1 MTAAAL
7 VQQLVA
13 WMQEES
19 AFQSSLALAL
29 DGFERALRTANRA
42 ALEERVRDLER
53 ELQPVD
59 RRAARQREIR
69 LACQRLTGLSGD
81 ELTLS
86 RVVEHAAL
94 QGVDVEVLER
104 TRRELRERVQA
115 LAGRAR
121 GLAVLVRHHRGV
133 LGELAALL
141 GPAGSADPESQR
153 GILLDAEA

>member
-1 MTAAAL
+1 MNAAAL

-13 WMQEES
+13 WVQEES

-29 DGFERALRTANRA
+29 DGFERALRTGNRA
-42 ALEERVRDLER
+42 ALEERVRELETG
-53 ELQPVD
+53 LVPID
-59 RRAARQREIR
+59 RRSARQREIR

-86 RVVEHAAL
+86 RVVEHAVREGA
-94 QGVDVEVLER
+94 DVEVLER
-104 TRRELRERVQA
+104 ARRELRERVQA

-121 GLAVLVRHHRGV
+121 SLAVLVRHHRGV
-133 LGELAALL
+133 LGELSAILA
-141 GPAGSADPESQR
+141 PAGTADPESQR

>member
-1 MTAAAL
+1 MNAAAL

-29 DGFERALRTANRA
+29 DGFEHALRAGNRA
-42 ALEERVRDLER
+42 ALEGGVHDLEAG
-53 ELQPVD
+53 LLPLD

-69 LACQRLTGLSGD
+69 LACQRLTGLAGD
-81 ELTLS
+81 ELTLA

-94 QGVDVEVLER
+94 HGADVEVLER
-104 TRRELRERVQA
+104 TRRELRERVQS
-115 LAGRAR
+115 LACRAR
-121 GLAVLVRHHRGV
+121 TLAVLVRHHRGV
-133 LGELAALL
+133 LGELAAIL
-141 GPAGSADPESQR
+141 GPPAGADPESQR